1 MDVPRRVRATWSRTI
16 VDAAWLA
23 AHLGA
28 PDLVIADVRWLPGA
42 GPAEVEAAFE
52 AGHLPGAVMLDVDR
66 DLAGP
71 AGRGGRHPL
80 PTPRAF
86 ATSMRRCGIGD
97 DAYVVAY
104 DDAGGSLA
112 ARLWWMLDALGHAS
126 AVLDGGSPAWGGPRS
141 TGASSR
147 PPASFTAAPW
157 PAGAMV
163 DRAEVAR
170 LLRTE
175 AATVVDA
182 RSAERYRG
190 EVEPIDAIAGHVPG
204 AINVPWSDNLDP
216 ATGRFRSAADLRR
229 RYEPVGAEG
238 AVAMCGSGVTA
249 CHDLLA
255 MRIAGLDRL
264 RLFAGSWSG
273 WIADPSRPVATGP
286 EPGSIA

>member
-1 MDVPRRVRATWSRTI
+1 MHVPRRVRPTWPRTI
-16 VDAAWLA
+16 VDATWLA
-23 AHLGA
+23 AHLDA
-28 PDLVIADVRWLPGA
+28 PDLIVADVRWLPGA
-42 GPAEVEAAFE
+42 GAAEVRAAFE
-52 AGHLPGAVMLDVDR
+52 AGHLPGAVLLDIDR
-66 DLAGP
+66 DLAGA

-80 PTPRAF
+80 PSPGAF
-86 ATSMRRCGIGD
+86 AASMSRCGIGD
-97 DAYVVAY
+97 ESYVVAT

-126 AVLDGGSPAWGGPRS
+126 AVLDGGSQAWGGPWS

-147 PPASFTAAPW
+147 PPAQFTAAPW
-157 PAGAMV
+157 PAGATA
-163 DRAEVAR
+163 DPSEVVR
-170 LLRTE
+170 LLRTA

-182 RSAERYRG
+182 RAAERYRG

-216 ATGRFRSAADLRR
+216 ATGRFRSAAELRR
-229 RYEPVGAEG
+229 RYEGVGAG

-255 MRIAGLDRL
+255 MRIAGLDRP

-273 WIADPSRPVATGP
+273 WIADASRPVATGP